1 MWIKIILIS
10 LLAIVVFSLFQALV
24 VMLKNDEAAPKMSK
38 FLGRRLIFSAV
49 VILVLIILLLT
60 GVIAPNP
67 RPY

>member
-1 MWIKIILIS
+1 MWIKIILVA
-10 LLAIVVFSLFQALV
+10 LLAIVVFSLFQALI

-49 VILVLIILLLT
+49 VILFLIILLLT
-60 GVIAPNP
+60 GVITPHP

>member
-1 MWIKIILIS
+1 MWIKIILVT
-10 LLAIVVFSLFQALV
+10 LLAIVVFSLFQALI

-49 VILVLIILLLT
+49 VILFLIILLLT
-60 GVIAPNP
+60 GVITPNP